1 MKTTVEVIEILEKYK
16 TVHGYNT
23 KVIAKTD
30 NKTFEYLFINEKDV
44 INVGYTWDMGC
55 KPIFKK

>member
-16 TVHGYNT
+16 TVNGYNT
-23 KVIAKTD
+23 RVIAKFD
-30 NKTFEYLFINEKDV
+30 DKTFEYLFINKTDV
-44 INVGYTWDMGC
+44 ISVGYTWDMGC